1 MSTFNDWFLTFLE
14 EKAIDLSEFVRIA
27 GKGHAPL
34 GAVCSV
40 ITGCTSSEQ
49 AGIRKM
55 LVELD
60 FRNGDCVDYL
70 KFLALRVTPSAIERA
85 TKWE

>member
-14 EKAIDLSEFVRIA
+14 EKAIDLSEFVKIA
-27 GKGHAPL
+27 GKGHAQL

-49 AGIRKM
+49 AGIRKT
-55 LVELD
+55 LIAID

-70 KFLALRVTPSAIERA
+70 RFLARKVTPSAIERA